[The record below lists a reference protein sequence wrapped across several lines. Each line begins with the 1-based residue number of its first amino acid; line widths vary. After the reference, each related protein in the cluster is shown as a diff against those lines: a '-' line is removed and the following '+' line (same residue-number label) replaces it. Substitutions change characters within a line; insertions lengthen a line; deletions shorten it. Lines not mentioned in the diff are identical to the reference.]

1 MTKKTL
7 VTKIAPANFAPQVEA
22 AGCYCECQNKLLFL
36 KRAEG
41 RPEPKTWCI
50 PGGKLEKGEN
60 FLDAVVR
67 EVHEEIGVLIP
78 RDQFEPIAKLYV
90 RKPYSDH
97 VFYIFRATLHDLPT
111 IKLTEDEH
119 EDSVW
124 VTIDEALELQ
134 LIPGGKE
141 ALSYYCQHITRS

>member
-1 MTKKTL
+1 MIKKTL
-7 VTKIAPANFAPQVEA
+7 VSKIAPADFVLQVEA

-60 FLDAVVR
+60 PLEAVVR
-67 EVHEEIGVLIP
+67 ELHEEAGVLLAP
-78 RDQFEPIAKLYV
+78 EQFEHIAKLYV
-90 RKPYSDH
+90 RKPHSDH
-97 VFYIFRATLHDLPT
+97 VFHIFRARLPDLPT
-111 IKLTEDEH
+111 VNLSLDEH
-119 EDSVW
+119 EEAVW
-124 VTIDEALELQ
+124 VTIDEALELE

-141 ALSYYCQHITRS
+141 ALSYYCKHIQRS